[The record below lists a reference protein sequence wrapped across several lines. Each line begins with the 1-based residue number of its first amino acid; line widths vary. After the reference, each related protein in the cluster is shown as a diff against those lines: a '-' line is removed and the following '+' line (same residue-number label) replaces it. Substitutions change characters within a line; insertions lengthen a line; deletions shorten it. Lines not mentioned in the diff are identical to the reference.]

1 VLFRWGT
8 EELDPITY
16 DPEKSGCLAEIALV
30 FLQFS
35 GDSMIIKPTKKTSN
49 AGIGRKKVKLA
60 LLAST
65 AVYGI
70 MTGSTMAGSCTV
82 VSAGVYSCTGAA
94 TGSDLS
100 QILTDPG
107 SLSVT
112 TQPGFGINAA
122 IGDGFDISVG
132 GGGAGDLTFDDQNA
146 SSIIGNLYGISASN
160 DGNGALSITATGQ
173 VKGNTVDGIFAV
185 NSGTDLTINVVDVS
199 GGSSGIYA
207 NNVGTGSLSVTAT
220 GDIVGAGSDGITAN
234 NGNLSTDIDINVVN
248 VSGDE
253 HGIYAWNEGTGSVSI
268 VSTGQVSGANAHGI
282 YGRTSA
288 TGTDLTFDVADV
300 SGNNAGIY
308 ADNNGIGLLSIT
320 SSGQIS
326 GTNSDGITANNFN
339 TASDLKIDVN
349 NVTGKLNGI
358 YARNQGSGSLSIS
371 AVGTITAGTSSGIS
385 ASNSA
390 SGTDVT
396 VAVVDVAGANTGI
409 SVINDG
415 SGFTAVT
422 STGKITTDY
431 GEGIYAYN
439 GSDATDLSV
448 EAVDVSGANGII
460 AVNYGSGA
468 ISIKSTGN
476 VTGTN
481 QSGIYAFSD
490 HGTDVTVDAASVTAA
505 QDGIIAINTGTGGT
519 SVTATGQ
526 VTGTTTDGIYANH
539 YGTDLT
545 IDAAGV
551 TGGTHGI
558 IAKNGGTGSLS
569 ITATGQVTGTSTAG
583 IYADNYGTDLSI
595 KAAGVTGGSTGIYAQ
610 NNGTGALSITSTG
623 KVVGSNNVGIAA
635 QNYYSSTDLTIDV
648 ADVTGDFEGIYAW
661 NYGTGSFS
669 ITASGSVTGNKDN
682 GIEVSNSDNS
692 TSLNMNVFNVSGA
705 LNGIYVDHAG
715 SDNGTIV
722 VDGAVSGNE
731 TGITFIDGSEAAV
744 DNRILVAADAV
755 VEGGNAAIAAG
766 SGTVW
771 GGQSAQPN
779 TLTINNN
786 GVIRNLSGQ
795 SSDLAILGTVVAEW
809 DTDDGTVTSELSSS
823 LDIVNNN
830 LITGTIDLSEL
841 GNNFHNTTLG
851 IWDTAGGTNDFGSV
865 AGNSNLLN
873 EGVVLAANDQSGSAV
888 QTTIFGN
895 IGTFT
900 NAGILSMQN
909 KRAGDT
915 AVIDGN
921 YVGNGGLV
929 SFDTVLGDDASTTD
943 LLVVSGDTAGT
954 TSVGVNNVGGTGA
967 QTIEGIRII
976 QVDGA
981 SNGSFS
987 LLGDYT
993 VGGKQAVVAGAYA
1006 YQLYQG
1012 AASTP
1017 NDGDWYLRSQLT
1029 PTEPSTPLYQ
1039 AGVPTYEAYP
1049 QALLGLNGVPT
1060 LQQRV
1065 GNRFWAGNGN
1075 KVVAQGADPI
1085 GTPYAAPEEA
1095 GVVIEGNGVWGRI
1108 EGAHNSINPRFS
1120 TSSTDYDQ
1128 NVFKLQ
1134 AGIDGLLTETENG
1147 KLIGGITIHY
1157 AHGKT
1162 DVNSV
1167 YGDGEIS
1174 TNGYGFGGTL
1184 TWYGENGFYLD
1195 GQGQVTWYKSDLD
1208 SNLANANLADGNKG
1222 FGYTLSLEG
1231 GKRIAIDPA
1240 WSLTPQA
1247 QLVYSNVDF
1256 DAFTDPFGARVS
1268 LDRGESLQGR
1278 LGLTLDHEDSWQN
1291 DNGML
1296 NRTHVYG
1303 IANLYYEFLEGTRVD
1318 VAGTS
1323 FASEKDRLWGGLG
1336 VGGSY
1341 NWNDDKYSIY
1351 GEGLVNTSLNN
1362 FGDSYSLKGTV
1373 GFRMRW

>member
-1 VLFRWGT
+1 
-8 EELDPITY
+8 
-16 DPEKSGCLAEIALV
+16 
-30 FLQFS
+30 
-35 GDSMIIKPTKKTSN
+35 MIIQLTKKTLNSE
-49 AGIGRKKVKLA
+49 IGREKIKLA

-65 AVYGI
+65 AAYGI
-70 MTGSTMAGSCTV
+70 MTGSAMAGSCTV

-94 TGSDLS
+94 TGSDVS

-112 TQPGFGINAA
+112 TQPGFGINATSGA
-122 IGDGFDISVG
+122 GFDLSVG
-132 GGGAGDLTFDDQNA
+132 GGATQDLIFDDQNA
-146 SSIIGNLYGISASN
+146 SSIIGNGRGISAENNGNGALSITTTGQVTGTTANGINASN
-160 DGNGALSITATGQ
+160 NGTNLTIDVVDVSGGSTGIFANNGGTGALSITATGN
-173 VKGNTVDGIFAV
+173 VVGSDRDGI
-185 NSGTDLTINVVDVS
+185 N
-199 GGSSGIYA
+199 
-207 NNVGTGSLSVTAT
+207 
-220 GDIVGAGSDGITAN
+220 AN
-234 NGNLSTDIDINVVN
+234 NGNLSTDIAINVAD
-248 VSGDE
+248 VSGNE

-268 VSTGQVSGANAHGI
+268 VSTGQVSGANDHGI
-282 YGRTSA
+282 FGYNSA
-288 TGTDLTFDVADV
+288 TGTNLTIDVVDV
-300 SGNNAGIY
+300 SGDDSGIY
-308 ADNNGIGLLSIT
+308 ASNFGTGSTTITTSGTVTGTSGNGIQVTNNGEAQDLTVSQTGGSISGSDNGIFATQWGTGSIIIGVAGDVSGADQHGIWAINQGSGKNIEITQAAGSTITGYTHGIRADNYGTGAVTITTAGIINQTQTGDENYDTYGVYAYNYPTATDITLIQTGGSIT
-320 SSGQIS
+320 ANWFGMYANNDGTGSTKIVSSGDVTATAYAGLWADNDVNTKDLVVEQIS
-326 GTNSDGITANNFN
+326 GTIKGGTAGVYANNEGTGSTKVTLAGDVIATGN
-339 TASDLKIDVN
+339 HGVYATNWGDATDLTVTQTAGSI
-349 NVTGKLNGI
+349 TGGGNGI
-358 YARNQGSGSLSIS
+358 YASN
-371 AVGTITAGTSSGIS
+371 VGIGATTVTTA
-385 ASNSA
+385 
-390 SGTDVT
+390 
-396 VAVVDVAGANTGI
+396 
-409 SVINDG
+409 
-415 SGFTAVT
+415 
-422 STGKITTDY
+422 
-431 GEGIYAYN
+431 
-439 GSDATDLSV
+439 
-448 EAVDVSGANGII
+448 
-460 AVNYGSGA
+460 
-468 ISIKSTGN
+468 GN
-476 VTGTN
+476 VTGTDGYGIAAYGWSRSTN
-481 QSGIYAFSD
+481 VTVQQTSGAIVGQTGILLSNEGSGTSLVSIVDKVSGGTEGAGIQTLAANGATINIAQTATLSAASGIAIRDGGVAGNPQASD
-490 HGTDVTVDAASVTAA
+490 TVGGNVIVNSAGTVTGDAILGLGDDTFNLIAGTYTGNIYGDDRDDAQSSDGIVNHEGNDTFTWTGGKLIGGFYG
-505 QDGIIAINTGTGGT
+505 QDGSDTATVSASGYDGSQVLDGGDDTSIADGMIDRLTLKG
-519 SVTATGQ
+519 VTATSNGNNIINWE
-526 VTGTTTDGIYANH
+526 VVNLDGANLSIDDGAWHVGEADEGTTGVNLTNGSTLDGMASLAFDGN
-539 YGTDLT
+539 LT
-545 IDAAGV
+545 IDPTSTFVGTGNGAGV
-551 TGGTHGI
+551 
-558 IAKNGGTGSLS
+558 
-569 ITATGQVTGTSTAG
+569 
-583 IYADNYGTDLSI
+583 
-595 KAAGVTGGSTGIYAQ
+595 
-610 NNGTGALSITSTG
+610 
-623 KVVGSNNVGIAA
+623 
-635 QNYYSSTDLTIDV
+635 YSF
-648 ADVTGDFEGIYAW
+648 TGD
-661 NYGTGSFS
+661 
-669 ITASGSVTGNKDN
+669 V
-682 GIEVSNSDNS
+682 
-692 TSLNMNVFNVSGA
+692 
-705 LNGIYVDHAG
+705 
-715 SDNGTIV
+715 
-722 VDGAVSGNE
+722 
-731 TGITFIDGSEAAV
+731 
-744 DNRILVAADAV
+744 
-755 VEGGNAAIAAG
+755 
-766 SGTVW
+766 
-771 GGQSAQPN
+771 
-779 TLTINNN
+779 
-786 GVIRNLSGQ
+786 
-795 SSDLAILGTVVAEW
+795 
-809 DTDDGTVTSELSSS
+809 
-823 LDIVNNN
+823 
-830 LITGTIDLSEL
+830 
-841 GNNFHNTTLG
+841 
-851 IWDTAGGTNDFGSV
+851 
-865 AGNSNLLN
+865 
-873 EGVVLAANDQSGSAV
+873 
-888 QTTIFGN
+888 
-895 IGTFT
+895 T
-900 NAGILSMQN
+900 NAGTITTVDN
-909 KRAGDT
+909 AVGDT
-915 AVIDGN
+915 VIVGGN
-921 YVGNGGLV
+921 YVGNGGQIL
-929 SFDTVLGDDASTTD
+929 FDVALGDDHSKTD
-943 LLVVSGDTAGT
+943 MMIVNGDTSGT
-954 TSVGVNNVGGTGA
+954 TNVGVNNVGGTGA
-967 QTIEGIRII
+967 QTNEGIKII
-976 QVDGA
+976 DVNGA

-987 LLGDYT
+987 LLGDYM

-1012 AASTP
+1012 GTSTP
-1017 NDGDWYLRSQLT
+1017 NDGNWYLRSQLT
-1029 PTEPSTPLYQ
+1029 PSDPSTPLYQ

-1373 GFRMRW
+1373 GFRMKW